1 MNANISTLEILGG
14 RNSHK
19 KKPARNGTGLGSKQY
34 HVHRFYLFV
43 CLIIF
48 FSTLKGKVEREHYFD
63 ANIISSVHVDH
74 SLRLVQ
80 TFTMAKT
87 NSGDLCP
94 KTYSTT
100 LVHHV
105 TTHSSG
111 TNLYECDQCNQT
123 FDQARSLMN
132 HKLTHSGEKTQR
144 CVQCSKSFPSASQ
157 LRTHI

>member
-1 MNANISTLEILGG
+1 MHI
-14 RNSHK
+14 
-19 KKPARNGTGLGSKQY
+19 
-34 HVHRFYLFV
+34 FYLFV

-48 FSTLKGKVEREHYFD
+48 FSALKGKVEREHYFD
-63 ANIISSVHVDH
+63 AHIISSVHVDH

-94 KTYSTT
+94 KRYSTT

-123 FDQARSLMN
+123 FDQARSLKN

-144 CVQCSKSFPSASQ
+144 CVHCTLCNAANQLSQ
-157 LRTHI
+157 LRIEPIYGSVSAGREKSLFRVTFLAALAALYLPC